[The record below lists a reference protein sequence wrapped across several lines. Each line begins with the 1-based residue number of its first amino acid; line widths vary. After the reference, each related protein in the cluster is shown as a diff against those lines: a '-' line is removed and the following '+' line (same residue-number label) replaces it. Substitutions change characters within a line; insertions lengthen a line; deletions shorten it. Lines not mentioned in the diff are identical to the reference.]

1 MSLPT
6 GLSCTFVPETYA
18 GIAPQFDNQSHHLL
32 VKQSY
37 STKCNEKA
45 TEHFKNYNPHVL
57 KEKSRLIKA
66 DGTVIKFMND
76 NTIEMYYA
84 NGTIYRKQIEI
95 VPPEIDPL
103 AESQEAEQAKDKSK
117 RNSL

>member
-1 MSLPT
+1 M
-6 GLSCTFVPETYA
+6 
-18 GIAPQFDNQSHHLL
+18 
-32 VKQSY
+32 
-37 STKCNEKA
+37 
-45 TEHFKNYNPHVL
+45 L